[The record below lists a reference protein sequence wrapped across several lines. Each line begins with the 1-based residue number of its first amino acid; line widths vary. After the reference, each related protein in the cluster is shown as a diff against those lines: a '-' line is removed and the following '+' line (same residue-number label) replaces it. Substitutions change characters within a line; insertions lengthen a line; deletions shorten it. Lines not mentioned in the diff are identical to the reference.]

1 MLERHEIEAFLT
13 LAEELHFRRTSERLG
28 LAQGRVSQTIK
39 RLERRIG
46 APLFERTSRHVALT
60 AIGAQLRDDLLP
72 GYRQIRHAV
81 ARATEAGRGIGGTLR
96 VGYSGPM
103 VAEILLKAAERFR
116 ARHPGG
122 DVRIQEVQLC
132 DPFGPL
138 RGGQLDLQ
146 VTERPLAEPDLT
158 AGPLLFSAPRTLM
171 VPDGHPLARRAS
183 VSLEDLAEAPLL
195 TISGEVPRYW
205 LDHHYPR
212 HTPSGRTV
220 SRGPTAMYWPELLTL
235 VAAGAGISPACAAVE
250 RYNGRPGITW
260 VPFED
265 APPVEFGF
273 LWPTTADS
281 ARIRAFV
288 DLCPTLDRAP
298 GADGVGAPSPGA
310 SAPSGRRQ
318 RLG

>member
-60 AIGAQLRDDLLP
+60 AIGARLRDDLLP
-72 GYRQIRHAV
+72 GYRQIQRAV
-81 ARATEAGRGIGGTLR
+81 ARATEAGRGFGGTLR

-103 VAEILLKAAERFR
+103 AAEVILKAAERFR
-116 ARHPGG
+116 TRYPGS
-122 DVRIQEVQLC
+122 DVQIQEVQLC
-132 DPFGPL
+132 DPFGPI
-138 RGGQLDLQ
+138 RSGQVDLQ

-158 AGPLLFSAPRTLM
+158 AGPLLLSEPRALM
-171 VPDGHPLARRAS
+171 VPDRHPLARRTS
-183 VSLEDLAEAPLL
+183 VRLEDLAEAPLL
-195 TISGEVPRYW
+195 TIDGAIPRYW

-212 HTPSGRTV
+212 HTPAGRAVPRGRTA
-220 SRGPTAMYWPELLTL
+220 TYWLELLTL
-235 VAAGAGISPACAAVE
+235 VAAGAGVSPACATVE

-265 APPVEFGF
+265 APPVDFGF
-273 LWPTTADS
+273 LWPATAET

-288 DLCPTLDRAP
+288 DLCPTLDPPA
-298 GADGVGAPSPGA
+298 GV
-310 SAPSGRRQ
+310 SAPWVGGSSGA
-318 RLG
+318 GTGGPS